1 MSIAIPVHGGSIKWN
16 TTTTT
21 YNAIVE
27 AKRLIFPKYNR
38 EYTDVTN
45 LDSTDGIREFVPN
58 LADPGELVIACN
70 YTNAVFNTAQGYF
83 SNKTLIYFE
92 TTINLQDTETTAA
105 TFEFQGYVSP
115 EVSDGEVDG
124 VIELMLNVRCTGAA
138 TFTNAT

>member
-1 MSIAIPVHGGSIKWN
+1 MSIAIPVHGGTMKWN

-21 YNAIVE
+21 YTSITE
-27 AKRLIFPKYNR
+27 AKRLIFPRYNR

-45 LDSTDGIREFVPN
+45 LDSTDGVREFVPN

-70 YTNAVFNTAQGYF
+70 YTNGIFALAESYF

-105 TFEFQGYVSP
+105 NWAFQGYVSP
-115 EVSDGEVDG
+115 EIQDADVDG
-124 VIELMLNVRCTGAA
+124 VVELMLNVRCTGAA
-138 TFTNAT
+138 DFTNAT